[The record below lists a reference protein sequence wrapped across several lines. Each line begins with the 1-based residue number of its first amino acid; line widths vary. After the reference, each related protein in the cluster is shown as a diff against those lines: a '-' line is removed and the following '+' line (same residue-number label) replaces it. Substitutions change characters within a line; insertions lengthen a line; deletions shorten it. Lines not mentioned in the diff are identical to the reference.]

1 MGKCSWR
8 QKGTK
13 AKILE
18 EKTKTSQEGV
28 LPKKKKVTLFLLGFP
43 IGQKNA
49 KLFK

>member
-28 LPKKKKVTLFLLGFP
+28 LPKKKKGNFIFTR
-43 IGQKNA
+43 ISYWTEECQII
-49 KLFK
+49 